1 MTQKSGTP
9 RNEPIIF
16 TVGHSTRTAE
26 DFVSLLLAHDVTF
39 LLDVRTVPR
48 SRTNPQFNK
57 DTLPNTLKL
66 AGIRYG
72 HIAALGGLRKPKKDS
87 VNAAWRNLSFRGY
100 ADHMQTTEFTS
111 ALDTLSEL
119 AKVERPALMCAEAV
133 PWRCHR
139 SLIADALIVR
149 GIRVEELSSK
159 SSRRLHQLRSFAQVR
174 GNTVIYPAEEPLS
187 DKRPSGSKLSSARVP
202 VR

>member
-57 DTLPNTLKL
+57 DTLPKTLEA
-66 AGIRYG
+66 AGIQYQ
-72 HIAALGGLRKPKKDS
+72 HIPALGGLRKPEKDS
-87 VNAAWRNLSFRGY
+87 VNSAWRNLSFRGY
-100 ADHMQTTEFTS
+100 ADYMQTAEFS
-111 ALDTLSEL
+111 HAVDALIDL
-119 AKVERPALMCAEAV
+119 AKAERPALMCAEAV

-149 GIRVEELSSK
+149 GVCVEELWSK
-159 SSRRLHQLRSFAQVR
+159 SSRRPHQLKSFAQVC
-174 GNTVIYPAEEPLS
+174 GKTLIYPGEKQVPHY
-187 DKRPSGSKLSSARVP
+187 DKRASEL
-202 VR
+202 